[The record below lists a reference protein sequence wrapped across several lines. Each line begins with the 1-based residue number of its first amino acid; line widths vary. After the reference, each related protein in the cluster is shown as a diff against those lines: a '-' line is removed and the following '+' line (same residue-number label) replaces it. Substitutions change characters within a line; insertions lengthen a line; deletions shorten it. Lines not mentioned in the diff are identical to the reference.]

1 MASSVKNEV
10 HFHSTAF
17 KCATTD
23 GSATSDACFGEDLCR
38 WLIRELRGRG
48 GHNPSDKPTK
58 GDFCWYV
65 AFHVGGAEHRFFVR
79 FVPQNPSAG
88 EEWRGWLERRT
99 GFIGSLFGRQRRAIL
114 DEAIQAVDAVLTSSP
129 DVHAV
134 TWHEPTHAKKIA
146 EVKCNNCGRTVV
158 AYRTVKGRIL
168 VTTTSG
174 VVLAIIGGVIGA
186 AIGMVTGGE
195 GLPATIPLAAVGLVV
210 GCGAGYIISDK
221 TLDRPKCPKCKEPI
235 KFHFK

>member
-17 KCATTD
+17 KCANTD

-99 GFIGSLFGRQRRAIL
+99 GFIGSLFWRQRRAIL
-114 DEAIQAVDAVLTSSP
+114 PYLRNFDILALTLSRNSFSLSSDEKMKRVSPLPIEYPFGSCFSVTFSDREQSS
-129 DVHAV
+129 V
-134 TWHEPTHAKKIA
+134 EP
-146 EVKCNNCGRTVV
+146 CS
-158 AYRTVKGRIL
+158 L
-168 VTTTSG
+168 
-174 VVLAIIGGVIGA
+174 
-186 AIGMVTGGE
+186 
-195 GLPATIPLAAVGLVV
+195 
-210 GCGAGYIISDK
+210 
-221 TLDRPKCPKCKEPI
+221 
-235 KFHFK
+235 